1 MIVFGSINLDL
12 LLSVP
17 SLPEPGQTLL
27 ALNSHHAP
35 GGKGA
40 NQAVAAARDGASVRM
55 IGAVGDDGFAEAALY
70 GLQQA
75 GVDLGAVRQVQDRTG
90 LASICIDHEGR
101 NHIVVAPGA
110 NRAVRAAWIEEN
122 WLLAGTVLVTQMEVP
137 PDETASCL
145 HRAKQAGMLT
155 VLNLAPAAPLPLET
169 MREVDILVINEDE
182 AAWLAR
188 HLQTNNSVTSLHALL
203 GSTVIKT
210 LGADGV
216 HIADAEGTTSLPAF
230 PVSAIDTTGAGDC
243 FVGVLAAALEQ
254 GASTIEAARRAIIA
268 SALCCTRPG
277 AQTAS
282 PTQHEI
288 EAACGK
294 RQEQITQ
301 SDG

>member
-27 ALNSHHAP
+27 ALDSQTAP

-55 IGAVGDDGFAEAALY
+55 IGAVGQDGFADAALY
-70 GLQQA
+70 GLKQA
-75 GVDLGAVRQVQDRTG
+75 GVDLSAVRQVQDRTG
-90 LASICIDHEGR
+90 LASICIDHQGR

-110 NRAVRAAWIEEN
+110 NRTVRAAWIEEN
-122 WLLAGTVLVTQMEVP
+122 WLLPGTVLVTQMEVP
-137 PDETASCL
+137 PDETAAAL
-145 HRAKQAGMLT
+145 HRAKQAGMRT
-155 VLNLAPAAPLPLET
+155 VLNLAPAAPLPVET
-169 MREVDILVINEDE
+169 MRSVDILVVNEDE

-188 HLQTNNSVTSLHALL
+188 HLQTDDSAAALHGLL

-216 HIADAEGTTSLPAF
+216 HIAHAEATTSLPAF
-230 PVSAIDTTGAGDC
+230 PISAIDTTGAGDC
-243 FVGVLAAALEQ
+243 FVGVLAAALER
-254 GASTIEAARRAIIA
+254 GASTIEAARRAIVA

-282 PTQHEI
+282 PAQHEI
-288 EAACGK
+288 EAAL
-294 RQEQITQ
+294 R
-301 SDG
+301 